1 MIRVAIIDDHAI
13 VRMGLKYSLSLEP
26 DFEFAGEHSG
36 GEGAGEFVAR
46 VRPDVVLLDVRMPV
60 VNGIEALEDIR
71 RKAPDVKVLMLTTS
85 DGDEDVF
92 RSMNMG
98 ARGYMVKDESG
109 EDLHVAIRTVASGKV
124 FLPKRI
130 KAIYDDRKKRPS
142 LSEREI
148 EIIRLV
154 AKGFSNASSSCL
166 REAWRRV
173 SRRSRYRGDAHRP
186 CRSAVVRRGMRPRT
200 PARASA
206 SRTACRPGDMKASGW
221 VSA

>member
-92 RSMNMG
+92 RSMNKG

-109 EDLHVAIRTVASGKV
+109 EDLHVAIRTVASGEV

-130 KAIYDDRKKRPS
+130 KTIYDDRKKRPS

-148 EIIRLV
+148 EIVRLV
-154 AKGFSNASSSCL
+154 AKGFSNDELAERLHLSPDTVKVHL
-166 REAWRRV
+166 RHVYEKLGVESRVEAV
-173 SRRSRYRGDAHRP
+173 TEA
-186 CRSAVVRRGMRPRT
+186 MRTGLVEAP
-200 PARASA
+200 
-206 SRTACRPGDMKASGW
+206 
-221 VSA
+221 

>member
-92 RSMNMG
+92 RSMNKG

-109 EDLHVAIRTVASGKV
+109 EDLHVAIRTVASGEV

-148 EIIRLV
+148 EIVRLV
-154 AKGFSNASSSCL
+154 AKGFSNDELAERLHLSPDTVKAHL
-166 REAWRRV
+166 RHVYEKLGVESRVEAV
-173 SRRSRYRGDAHRP
+173 TEA
-186 CRSAVVRRGMRPRT
+186 MRTGLVEAP
-200 PARASA
+200 
-206 SRTACRPGDMKASGW
+206 
-221 VSA
+221 

>member
-71 RKAPDVKVLMLTTS
+71 RKVPEAKVLMLTTS

-92 RSMNMG
+92 RSINKG

-109 EDLHVAIRTVASGKV
+109 EDLHVAIRTVASGEV

-148 EIIRLV
+148 EIVRLV
-154 AKGFSNASSSCL
+154 AKGFSNDELAERLHLSPDTVKVHL
-166 REAWRRV
+166 RHVYEKLGVESRVEAV
-173 SRRSRYRGDAHRP
+173 TEA
-186 CRSAVVRRGMRPRT
+186 MRTGLVEAP
-200 PARASA
+200 
-206 SRTACRPGDMKASGW
+206 
-221 VSA
+221 

>member
-92 RSMNMG
+92 RSMNKG

-109 EDLHVAIRTVASGKV
+109 EDLHVAIRTVASGEV

-130 KAIYDDRKKRPS
+130 KTIYDDRKKRPS

-148 EIIRLV
+148 EIVRLV
-154 AKGFSNASSSCL
+154 AKGFSNDELAERLHLSPDTIKVHL
-166 REAWRRV
+166 RHVYEKLGVESRVEAV
-173 SRRSRYRGDAHRP
+173 TEA
-186 CRSAVVRRGMRPRT
+186 MRTGLVEAP
-200 PARASA
+200 
-206 SRTACRPGDMKASGW
+206 
-221 VSA
+221 

>member
-26 DFEFAGEHSG
+26 DFELVGEHSS

-46 VRPDVVLLDVRMPV
+46 VRPDVVLLDVRMPF

-71 RKAPDVKVLMLTTS
+71 RKAPDAKVLMLTTS

-92 RSMNMG
+92 RSINKG

-109 EDLHVAIRTVASGKV
+109 DDLHVAIRTVASGDV
-124 FLPKRI
+124 FLPNRI
-130 KAIYDDRKKRPS
+130 KDIYDDRKMRPS

-154 AKGFSNASSSCL
+154 AKGFSNDELADRLHLSPETIKVHL
-166 REAWRRV
+166 RHVYEKLGVESRVEAV
-173 SRRSRYRGDAHRP
+173 TEA
-186 CRSAVVRRGMRPRT
+186 MRTGLVEAP
-200 PARASA
+200 
-206 SRTACRPGDMKASGW
+206 
-221 VSA
+221 

>member
-46 VRPDVVLLDVRMPV
+46 VSPDVVLLDVRMPV

-92 RSMNMG
+92 RSMNKG

-109 EDLHVAIRTVASGKV
+109 EDLHVAIRTVASGEV

-148 EIIRLV
+148 EIVRLV
-154 AKGFSNASSSCL
+154 AKGFSNDELAERLHLSPDTVKVHL
-166 REAWRRV
+166 RHVYEKLGVESRVEAV
-173 SRRSRYRGDAHRP
+173 TEA
-186 CRSAVVRRGMRPRT
+186 MRTGLVEAP
-200 PARASA
+200 
-206 SRTACRPGDMKASGW
+206 
-221 VSA
+221 

>member
-71 RKAPDVKVLMLTTS
+71 RKAPDAKVLMLTTS

-92 RSMNMG
+92 RSMNKG

-109 EDLHVAIRTVASGKV
+109 EDLHVAIRTVASGEV

-148 EIIRLV
+148 EIVRLV
-154 AKGFSNASSSCL
+154 AKGFSNDELAERLHLSPDTIKVHL
-166 REAWRRV
+166 RHIYEKLGVESRVEAV
-173 SRRSRYRGDAHRP
+173 TEA
-186 CRSAVVRRGMRPRT
+186 MRTGLVEAP
-200 PARASA
+200 
-206 SRTACRPGDMKASGW
+206 
-221 VSA
+221 

>member
-92 RSMNMG
+92 RSMNKG

-109 EDLHVAIRTVASGKV
+109 EDLHVAIRTVASGEV

-148 EIIRLV
+148 EIVRLV
-154 AKGFSNASSSCL
+154 AKGFSNDELAERLHLSPETIKAHL
-166 REAWRRV
+166 RHVYEKLGVESRVEAV
-173 SRRSRYRGDAHRP
+173 TGA
-186 CRSAVVRRGMRPRT
+186 MRTGLVEAP
-200 PARASA
+200 
-206 SRTACRPGDMKASGW
+206 
-221 VSA
+221 

>member
-92 RSMNMG
+92 RSMNKG

-109 EDLHVAIRTVASGKV
+109 EDLHVAIRTVASGEV

-148 EIIRLV
+148 EIVRLV
-154 AKGFSNASSSCL
+154 AKGFSNDELAERLHLSPDTIKAHL
-166 REAWRRV
+166 RHIYGKLGVESRVEAV
-173 SRRSRYRGDAHRP
+173 TEA
-186 CRSAVVRRGMRPRT
+186 MRTGLVEAP
-200 PARASA
+200 
-206 SRTACRPGDMKASGW
+206 
-221 VSA
+221 

>member
-92 RSMNMG
+92 RSMNKG

-109 EDLHVAIRTVASGKV
+109 EDLHVAIRTVASGEV

-148 EIIRLV
+148 EIVRLV
-154 AKGFSNASSSCL
+154 AKGFSNDELAERLHLSPDTIKAHL
-166 REAWRRV
+166 RHIYEKLGVESRVEAV
-173 SRRSRYRGDAHRP
+173 TEA
-186 CRSAVVRRGMRPRT
+186 MRTGLVEAP
-200 PARASA
+200 
-206 SRTACRPGDMKASGW
+206 
-221 VSA
+221 

>member
-1 MIRVAIIDDHAI
+1 M
-13 VRMGLKYSLSLEP
+13 
-26 DFEFAGEHSG
+26 
-36 GEGAGEFVAR
+36 
-46 VRPDVVLLDVRMPV
+46 DVRMPV

-71 RKAPDVKVLMLTTS
+71 RKAPDAKVLMLTTS

-109 EDLHVAIRTVASGKV
+109 EDLHVAIRTVASGEV

-148 EIIRLV
+148 EIVRLV
-154 AKGFSNASSSCL
+154 AKGFSNDELAERLHLSPDTVKAHL
-166 REAWRRV
+166 RHVYEKLGVESRVEAV
-173 SRRSRYRGDAHRP
+173 TEA
-186 CRSAVVRRGMRPRT
+186 MRTGLVEAP
-200 PARASA
+200 
-206 SRTACRPGDMKASGW
+206 
-221 VSA
+221 

>member
-92 RSMNMG
+92 RSMNKG

-109 EDLHVAIRTVASGKV
+109 EDLHVAIRTVASGEV

-148 EIIRLV
+148 EIVRLV
-154 AKGFSNASSSCL
+154 AKGFSNDELAERLHLSPDTVKAHL
-166 REAWRRV
+166 RHVYEKLGIESRVEAV
-173 SRRSRYRGDAHRP
+173 TEA
-186 CRSAVVRRGMRPRT
+186 MRTGLVEAP
-200 PARASA
+200 
-206 SRTACRPGDMKASGW
+206 
-221 VSA
+221 

>member
-26 DFEFAGEHSG
+26 DFEFAGEYSG

-71 RKAPDVKVLMLTTS
+71 RKAPEAKVLMLTTS

-154 AKGFSNASSSCL
+154 AKGFSNDELADRLHLSPETIKAHL
-166 REAWRRV
+166 RHIYEKLGVESRVEAV
-173 SRRSRYRGDAHRP
+173 TEA
-186 CRSAVVRRGMRPRT
+186 MRTGLVEAP
-200 PARASA
+200 
-206 SRTACRPGDMKASGW
+206 
-221 VSA
+221 

>member
-26 DFEFAGEHSG
+26 DFEFVGEHSG

-46 VRPDVVLLDVRMPV
+46 VRPDVVLLDVRMPF
-60 VNGIEALEDIR
+60 VNGIDALEDIR
-71 RKAPDVKVLMLTTS
+71 RKAPDAKVLMLTTS

-92 RSMNMG
+92 RSINKG

-109 EDLHVAIRTVASGKV
+109 DDLHVAIRTVASGDV
-124 FLPKRI
+124 FLPNRI
-130 KAIYDDRKKRPS
+130 KDIYDDRKMRPS

-154 AKGFSNASSSCL
+154 AKGFSNDELADRLHLSSETIKVHL
-166 REAWRRV
+166 RHVYEKLGVESRVEAV
-173 SRRSRYRGDAHRP
+173 TEA
-186 CRSAVVRRGMRPRT
+186 MRTGLVEAP
-200 PARASA
+200 
-206 SRTACRPGDMKASGW
+206 
-221 VSA
+221 